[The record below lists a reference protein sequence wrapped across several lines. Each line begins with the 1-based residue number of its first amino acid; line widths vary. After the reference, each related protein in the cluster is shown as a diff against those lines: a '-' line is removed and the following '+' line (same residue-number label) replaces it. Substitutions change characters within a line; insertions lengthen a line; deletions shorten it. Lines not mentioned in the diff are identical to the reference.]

1 MCRRQRRC
9 CFLSLNKGL
18 AEWMDTGNTIRGWYR
33 THEYNGDGNNTGRR
47 GETGNMDSIR
57 DAGMRILNAGTR
69 I

>member
-1 MCRRQRRC
+1 MG

-18 AEWMDTGNTIRGWYR
+18 AEWMDAGNTIRGRYR

-57 DAGMRILNAGTR
+57 NAGMWR
-69 I
+69 